1 MFFRNLNWDIVGQRN
16 LWFGLSGAVIIA
28 GAIALFVHHG
38 LPLGLSFTGGSTV
51 EVKFGRSVTETL
63 VRNALTQI
71 DVATVDAGDPDPAK
85 QAEIRK
91 EYATLAAG
99 GATLQLAYKSGDV
112 AQNDRVTISSQ
123 AVITDPNP
131 IYDALDKA
139 GLTVD
144 RAQSQ
149 NTAVGPTLG
158 KEYLQKSLLALVIA
172 LGLQLLY
179 IAFRFG
185 NQLRFGVIADIALL
199 HDVVVMVGIYAL
211 ANRKAD
217 DAFLA
222 ALLTVI
228 GYSVMD
234 SIVIFDRIR
243 ENGRLMA
250 DQPYDRMVNTS
261 LLQTMTR
268 SVYTL
273 ATVLIVLLALFFY
286 GGDTLKNF
294 AFALLVGVTSGAYSS
309 IFIASPLLVLWKERT
324 DRRRAGLH
332 AATLARE
339 AAGARARGGSPT
351 AQARLTATSRP
362 AADRPQTPAAAP
374 SKKNKVKRPVT
385 PPPRYR
391 RRRDGDSVSGGLEGG
406 VDLLTDGT
414 DAVDDAGS
422 ASTDETR

>member
-1 MFFRNLNWDIVGQRN
+1 MFFRNLKWDIVGQRN
-16 LWFGLSGAVIIA
+16 IWFGVSGVIIIA
-28 GAIALFVHHG
+28 GIIALFVHHG
-38 LPLGLSFTGGSTV
+38 LPLGLSFTGGSTID
-51 EVKFGRSVTETL
+51 VKFSQSVTEEQVHSAL
-63 VRNALTQI
+63 VKI
-71 DVATVDAGDPDPAK
+71 DVNSIDAGDRDSAK
-85 QAEIRK
+85 QTQIRA
-91 EYATLAAG
+91 EYADIIS
-99 GATLQLAYKSGDV
+99 GAETLQLATKGGDI
-112 AQNDRVTISSQ
+112 AQNDRITISTQGAIS
-123 AVITDPNP
+123 DPSP

-139 GLTVD
+139 GFKVD

-149 NTAVGPTLG
+149 NTAVGPSLS
-158 KEYLQKSLLALVIA
+158 KEYLQRSLLALVIA

-199 HDVVVMVGIYAL
+199 HDVIVMVGIYAL

-250 DQPYDRMVNTS
+250 DQPYDKMVNVS

-273 ATVLIVLLALFFY
+273 ATVLIVLFALYFF

-309 IFIASPLLVLWKERT
+309 IFIASPLLVMWQQRNVRT
-324 DRRRAGLH
+324 RAGAH
-332 AATLARE
+332 AAAIARE
-339 AAGARARGGSPT
+339 STVR
-351 AQARLTATSRP
+351 QAP
-362 AADRPQTPAAAP
+362 AAQKPVQSASRAAEAAERAKRAKAKAPA
-374 SKKNKVKRPVT
+374 S

-391 RRRDGDSVSGGLEGG
+391 RMRDRVPANADADSG
-406 VDLLTDGT
+406 
-414 DAVDDAGS
+414 DDAANVRSDFDDG
-422 ASTDETR
+422 ADADGADEAR